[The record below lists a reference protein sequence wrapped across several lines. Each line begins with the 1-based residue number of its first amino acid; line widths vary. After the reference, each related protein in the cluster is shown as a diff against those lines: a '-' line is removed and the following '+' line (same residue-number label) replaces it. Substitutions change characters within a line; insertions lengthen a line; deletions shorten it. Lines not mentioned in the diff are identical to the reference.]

1 MRLLTFPLSFIALCL
16 TGQAASAASGPAHPE
31 RMPAHLLSRADGNTN
46 MPEFIDVAQLI
57 APPAAVATA
66 AAATPDKPRPTA
78 RIEDVGTAAIAAANQ
93 PHPKPI
99 VANGSAPIASNQH
112 IEGRAASSPAQ
123 RQQQQHQQ
131 QQQEQNKEANDVEPH
146 DQPKPANGVRKTRTV
161 VTNHVKTATVFDD
174 VETSAT
180 KSNEKGAAKPQQSST
195 SQRQPG
201 MLNRFGD
208 DESDGGFSLKNSAL
222 AGVWKAGGLALIS
235 VGYFSL

>member
-1 MRLLTFPLSFIALCL
+1 MR
-16 TGQAASAASGPAHPE
+16 QATSAASGPAHPE

-57 APPAAVATA
+57 VPPA
-66 AAATPDKPRPTA
+66 AAATAASDKPRPTA
-78 RIEDVGTAAIAAANQ
+78 RIEDVGAAAIAAANQ
-93 PHPKPI
+93 PHPKPV
-99 VANGSAPIASNQH
+99 VANGGAPIASNQH

-123 RQQQQHQQ
+123 RQQQHQ
-131 QQQEQNKEANDVEPH
+131 QQQEQNKEANDVELH
-146 DQPKPANGVRKTRTV
+146 DQPKPANSVRKTRTV

-180 KSNEKGAAKPQQSST
+180 KSNKKGAAKPQQSST

-222 AGVWKAGGLALIS
+222 AGMWKAGGLALIS